1 MGAMTFEMV
10 CGADFRQ
17 DEEVW
22 VVLVLPGVDTDRMFM
37 VKGIGQ
43 ADGTLL
49 VTPPAEILKQ
59 LAGKTFVAAVLGE

>member
-1 MGAMTFEMV
+1 MTL
-10 CGADFRQ
+10 DFASVRR
-17 DEEVW
+17 
-22 VVLVLPGVDTDRMFM
+22 LPGEDTDRMFV

-49 VTPPAEILKQ
+49 VTPSAEILKQ

>member
-1 MGAMTFEMV
+1 MTFELV

-17 DEEVW
+17 DEEVL
-22 VVLVLPGVDTDRMFM
+22 VVLVLPGVDTDRMFV
-37 VKGIGQ
+37 VKGVGQ

-59 LAGKTFVAAVLGE
+59 LAGKTFVAAVPGK

>member
-1 MGAMTFEMV
+1 M
-10 CGADFRQ
+10 
-17 DEEVW
+17 
-22 VVLVLPGVDTDRMFM
+22 LVLPGEDTDRMFV